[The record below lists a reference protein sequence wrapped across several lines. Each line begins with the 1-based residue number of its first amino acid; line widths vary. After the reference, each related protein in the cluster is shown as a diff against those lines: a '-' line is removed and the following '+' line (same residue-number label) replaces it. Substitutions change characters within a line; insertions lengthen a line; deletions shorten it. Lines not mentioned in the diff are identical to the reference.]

1 MQLYLKVWYIINEKR
16 KGNKVIRCR
25 ELGQTRMRVS
35 EVCYHPEL
43 FEALNNL
50 VKKGKLLN
58 YGASVEKAEEA
69 LKAIEYPGVK
79 TVQIIFNIFRHRTTE
94 LFFRSPPLFFI

>member
-1 MQLYLKVWYIINEKR
+1 M
-16 KGNKVIRCR
+16 GN
-25 ELGQTRMRVS
+25 
-35 EVCYHPEL
+35 PEL

-58 YGASVEKAEEA
+58 YGVSVEKAEEA

-79 TVQIIFNIFRHRTTE
+79 TVQIIFNIFRHKPTE
-94 LFFRSPPLFFI
+94 LFFREVKNRKIGIIARVPLASGLLTGKMKKDMKFSSSDHRNYN

>member
-1 MQLYLKVWYIINEKR
+1 LKFYLGVWYIINEKR
-16 KGNKVIRCR
+16 KGNKVIHYR

-35 EVCYHPEL
+35 EVYYHPEL

-58 YGASVEKAEEA
+58 YDVSVEKVEEA

-79 TVQIIFNIFRHRTTE
+79 TVQIIFNIFRHRPTE

>member
-1 MQLYLKVWYIINEKR
+1 MRY
-16 KGNKVIRCR
+16 R
-25 ELGQTRMRVS
+25 ELGQTGMRIS
-35 EVCYHPEL
+35 EAYYHPEL

-58 YGASVEKAEEA
+58 YGVSVEKAEEA

-79 TVQIIFNIFRHRTTE
+79 IVQIIFNIFRYRPTE
-94 LFFRSPPLFFI
+94 LFLEAYLYLLFDRQIRNSIS